1 MKNMSE
7 GDHLEIR
14 TLKDR
19 LQEILGQID
28 EASQR
33 PNLKTSK
40 QVLNFCA
47 AELHKEADKLVWII
61 TRLK

>member
-1 MKNMSE
+1 MKKMTE
-7 GDHLEIR
+7 GDYLEIR
-14 TLKDR
+14 SLKDR

-40 QVLNFCA
+40 HVLTFCA
-47 AELHKEADKLVWII
+47 EELHKEADKLVWIV
-61 TRLK
+61 TRL

>member
-1 MKNMSE
+1 MKEMSE

-40 QVLNFCA
+40 QILSFCA
-47 AELHKEADKLVWII
+47 GELHKEADRLIWIV